1 MREEKGLRSE
11 NIFFKLVSLS
21 PLAHSLFVVLLLQWN
36 FKRMLS
42 RAKQRAEMH
51 VLYLWALSLVSRG
64 RNLREIM
71 LVRAAHKIFC
81 LMYFYGRRNAKLI
94 RVDIFINQMA
104 KEVVHLR
111 IVCDAAASAKGLLDY
126 SICDVSR
133 SLSGCMCTWLLAYA
147 GLHSKFLWP

>member
-1 MREEKGLRSE
+1 MKFSK
-11 NIFFKLVSLS
+11 N
-21 PLAHSLFVVLLLQWN
+21 A
-36 FKRMLS
+36 LS
-42 RAKQRAEMH
+42 RKTESRDARIH
-51 VLYLWALSLVSRG
+51 VSALALVSRD
-64 RNLREIM
+64 LREII

-126 SICDVSR
+126 SICDVS
-133 SLSGCMCTWLLAYA
+133 LALWLYVYTWLLAYA